1 MKLLRYIG
9 IHCILGV
16 LLMVGFSACHDEFGN
31 GNPHLYAESQV
42 IRKRNWRRFVWEK

>member
-16 LLMVGFSACHDEFGN
+16 LLMAGFSACQDE
-31 GNPHLYAESQV
+31 A
-42 IRKRNWRRFVWEK
+42 W